1 MTNPIKYV
9 YKSQE
14 CFKLAISRSPLN
26 QTIADRPR
34 PGKPRSPWLLIAAIA
49 QNPPISYQ
57 NPQSP
62 QISPGINSS
71 IQNPKSQIQN
81 RLTAA
86 PICGYALKLEVA
98 CL

>member
-1 MTNPIKYV
+1 M
-9 YKSQE
+9 S
-14 CFKLAISRSPLN
+14 
-26 QTIADRPR
+26 
-34 PGKPRSPWLLIAAIA
+34 LIGAIA
-49 QNPPISYQ
+49 QNPPIPHQ

-71 IQNPKSQIQN
+71 IQNPKSKIQN
-81 RLTAA
+81 GLTAA